1 MRDLSIIATPP
12 ARRLAVKTFVQEHTE
27 ASIKEAILR
36 ELLRGAKCISCTM
49 KLIRLK
55 ELLKMFVCSCLKLV
69 AVAHG
74 QMRERELEQVMQQ
87 FYHKEYNV
95 LVCSTI
101 IETGID
107 VPNANTILIERADKL
122 GLAQLH
128 QLRGR
133 VGRSH
138 HQAYAYLLVPSI
150 KHLKGDAEKRLDA
163 IQRASTL
170 GAGFM
175 LATEDLEIRGAGEL
189 LGEQQSGSMQAI
201 GYSLYMEM
209 LEKATKAIQQGK
221 RRILMH
227 LYH

>member
-1 MRDLSIIATPP
+1 M
-12 ARRLAVKTFVQEHTE
+12 QEHTD

-36 ELLRGAKCISCTM
+36 ELLRGGQVYFLHNEVETIERAAEN
-49 KLIRLK
+49 IR
-55 ELLKMFVCSCLKLV
+55 VLV
-69 AVAHG
+69 PEARVAHG

-133 VGRSH
+133 VVVR
-138 HQAYAYLLVPSI
+138 I
-150 KHLKGDAEKRLDA
+150 TKH
-163 IQRASTL
+163 T
-170 GAGFM
+170 
-175 LATEDLEIRGAGEL
+175 
-189 LGEQQSGSMQAI
+189 
-201 GYSLYMEM
+201 
-209 LEKATKAIQQGK
+209 
-221 RRILMH
+221 RI
-227 LYH
+227 Y

>member
-1 MRDLSIIATPP
+1 HNEVDTIDRAAAHIRTLVPE
-12 ARRLAVKTFVQEHTE
+12 ARV
-27 ASIKEAILR
+27 I
-36 ELLRGAKCISCTM
+36 
-49 KLIRLK
+49 
-55 ELLKMFVCSCLKLV
+55 
-69 AVAHG
+69 VAHG

-133 VGRSH
+133 LERSRRP
-138 HQAYAYLLVPSI
+138 AYAYLMVLS
-150 KHLKGDAEKRLDA
+150 LNALEGDAEKRLDA
-163 IQRASTL
+163 IQRASSL

-189 LGEQQSGSMQAI
+189 LGQQQSGSMQAI
-201 GYSLYMEM
+201 GYSLYME
-209 LEKATKAIQQGK
+209 
-221 RRILMH
+221 
-227 LYH
+227 

>member
-36 ELLRGAKCISCTM
+36 ELLRGGQVYFLHNEVDTIERAAEN
-49 KLIRLK
+49 IRVLVP
-55 ELLKMFVCSCLKLV
+55 EARV

-150 KHLKGDAEKRLDA
+150 KHLKV
-163 IQRASTL
+163 
-170 GAGFM
+170 M
-175 LATEDLEIRGAGEL
+175 LKNALMQSNVLQL
-189 LGEQQSGSMQAI
+189 LVLVSCWLQKI
-201 GYSLYMEM
+201 
-209 LEKATKAIQQGK
+209 
-221 RRILMH
+221 
-227 LYH
+227 

>member
-1 MRDLSIIATPP
+1 M
-12 ARRLAVKTFVQEHTE
+12 
-27 ASIKEAILR
+27 
-36 ELLRGAKCISCTM
+36 
-49 KLIRLK
+49 
-55 ELLKMFVCSCLKLV
+55 

-122 GLAQLH
+122 GLGPVASSYGAMLVVHTIKPMPICWYLPLKVLREMRKNVWMRFSAHPIEAQVSCW
-128 QLRGR
+128 Q
-133 VGRSH
+133 
-138 HQAYAYLLVPSI
+138 P
-150 KHLKGDAEKRLDA
+150 
-163 IQRASTL
+163 
-170 GAGFM
+170 
-175 LATEDLEIRGAGEL
+175 EDLEIRGAGEL

-209 LEKATKAIQQGK
+209 LRKATKAIQK
-221 RRILMH
+221 AKPRISMH
-227 LYH
+227 HCPSLRKSICICQP

>member
-1 MRDLSIIATPP
+1 M
-12 ARRLAVKTFVQEHTE
+12 QEHTDDT
-27 ASIKEAILR
+27 IKEAILR
-36 ELLRGAKCISCTM
+36 ELLRGGQVYFLHNEVDTIDRAAEH
-49 KLIRLK
+49 IR
-55 ELLKMFVCSCLKLV
+55 KLV
-69 AVAHG
+69 PEARVIVAHG

-138 HQAYAYLLVPSI
+138 HQAYAYLMVPS
-150 KHLKGDAEKRLDA
+150 LKALKVMRKNVWMPFNVHQPWVPVLCWQLKIWKFAAQVNCSVSSRVVRCRRLVIACIWKCWKKRPKP
-163 IQRASTL
+163 
-170 GAGFM
+170 F
-175 LATEDLEIRGAGEL
+175 
-189 LGEQQSGSMQAI
+189 
-201 GYSLYMEM
+201 
-209 LEKATKAIQQGK
+209 K
-221 RRILMH
+221 RQNAKLRCTIVFDCRNYPAYARTH
-227 LYH
+227 SR